1 MDFST
6 INWIGAVV
14 AAILAFA
21 LGGLWYAP
29 FLFGKAW
36 QRESGLSDEQ
46 IADANMGATFGIA
59 FVWAL
64 LGAIAFALFL
74 GSDPGPVMATGAGF
88 MAGLFWV
95 ASSFGINYQFE
106 QRSMG
111 LWLING
117 GYHTAQYTLYGVVLG
132 FWP

>member
-6 INWIGAVV
+6 INWIGTIV

-29 FLFGKAW
+29 FLFGKTW
-36 QRESGLSDEQ
+36 QREAGVSDEQ
-46 IADANMGATFGIA
+46 IAGTNMGATFGIA

-64 LGAIAFALFL
+64 LGAIVFALFL
-74 GSDPGPVMATGAGF
+74 GPEPGPVMATGAGF

-95 ASSFGINYQFE
+95 AGSFGINYQFE

-117 GYHTAQYTLYGVVLG
+117 GYHTAQYTVYGLVLG